1 MNNWR
6 ALYHLVL
13 ADYLERV
20 RGYGFLFVL
29 GLTVLAAYV
38 FVPPQGARYGTGFL
52 FCLMSPVEGG
62 CLMYAR
68 GEHNSA
74 WVGITVA
81 YLVMTLL
88 SLPGFYLVKN
98 SIERDRR
105 SRVGEIIAATPLSKL
120 LYVLGKWISNLAI
133 LGAIVALLAI
143 CSLLMQLWRGED
155 MYVNLWKLWSPFL
168 IMTLPTMSIVAAL
181 AVLFET
187 IPWLQGGVGN
197 VAYFFLWIT
206 MLATNI
212 GQDLLGSS
220 LFPIITKDF
229 EAAFPDYRVSWNA
242 GINPVKKELLLLSW
256 EGIEWTSTILLERL
270 VWIGVALGI
279 VLLAAL
285 FFQRFDPPRSHFQR
299 TDLKKVWY
307 AFLRELSGR
316 SFRRKSIQ
324 SHAPVN
330 GLSQYYTGIDLRPV
344 EHAPK
349 LIQFVRI
356 LWAELRLMLKGQRWW
371 WYVIGLGLLA
381 FSWSMQTTD
390 IMPRE
395 ASPVVGIWPIL
406 IWSGMGVRE
415 RLYRTEE
422 LVFSSA
428 YSIRRQ
434 LPVVWIAGLIVAVV
448 TWSGIAVHS
457 FVVKDWMGIL
467 AWGSGILFI
476 PSLSLALGIWSGSS
490 KLFEVTY
497 TFLWY
502 AGPMNGMPTLDFVG
516 ASGRATSVV
525 IPLVY
530 LCCSA
535 VLCCLAIFGRRRQ
548 IGDI

>member
-6 ALYHLVL
+6 ALYHLVR

-20 RGYGFLFVL
+20 RGYGFLLVL
-29 GLTVLAAYV
+29 GLTVLAAYA

-98 SIERDRR
+98 SIERDRH
-105 SRVGEIIAATPLSKL
+105 SKVGEIIATMPLSKL
-120 LYVLGKWISNLAI
+120 LYVLGKWMSNLAI
-133 LGAIVALLAI
+133 LGAIVVLLAV
-143 CSLLMQLWRGED
+143 CSMLMQLWRGED
-155 MYVNLWKLWSPFL
+155 LYVDLWKLWSPFL
-168 IMTLPTMSIVAAL
+168 FMTLPTMTIVAAL

-187 IPWLQGGVGN
+187 IPWLEGGLGN
-197 VAYFFLWIT
+197 VAYFFVWVT

-212 GQDLLGSS
+212 GQNLLGSS
-220 LFPIITKDF
+220 LFPIISKDF

-242 GINPVKKELLLLSW
+242 GINPVNQELLLLSW
-256 EGIEWTSTILLERL
+256 VGIEWTTIILFERL

-279 VLLAAL
+279 VLFAA
-285 FFQRFDPPRSHFQR
+285 FFFKRFDPAGSHFHS
-299 TDLKKVWY
+299 THLTNVWR
-307 AFLRELSGR
+307 AFLRQLSDR
-316 SFRRKSIQ
+316 SFRRKSIHFD
-324 SHAPVN
+324 SPVN
-330 GLSQYYTGIDLRPV
+330 GLSQHYTAIDLEPV
-344 EHAPK
+344 EQAPK

-356 LWAELRLMLKGQRWW
+356 LWAELRLMVKGQRWW
-371 WYVIGLGLLA
+371 WYVIGIGLLA
-381 FSWSMQTTD
+381 FSWSLQTTD
-390 IMPRE
+390 IIPRE

-415 RLYRTEE
+415 RRYYTEE
-422 LVFSSA
+422 LVFSCA

-434 LPVVWIAGLIVAVV
+434 LPAVWIAGLIVAVV
-448 TWSGIAVHS
+448 TWSGIAFHN
-457 FVVKDWMGIL
+457 FVAKDWMGIL
-467 AWGSGILFI
+467 AWVSGVLFI
-476 PSLSLALGIWSGSS
+476 PSLSLALGIWFSSS
-490 KLFEVTY
+490 KLFEVIY

-502 AGPMNGMPTLDFVG
+502 AGPMNGMPALDFVG
-516 ASGRATSVV
+516 ASGKTTSVV

-535 VLCCLAIFGRRRQ
+535 VLCGLAIFGRRRQ
-548 IGDI
+548 IGGF